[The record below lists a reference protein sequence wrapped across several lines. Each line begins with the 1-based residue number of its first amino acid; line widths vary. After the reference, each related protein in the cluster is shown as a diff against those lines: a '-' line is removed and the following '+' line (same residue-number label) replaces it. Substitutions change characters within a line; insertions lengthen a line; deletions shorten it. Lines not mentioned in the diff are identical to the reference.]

1 MAGPLD
7 GVSSNG
13 EKLSIY
19 TGQSMGY
26 CRANLVV
33 VVVRIIV
40 VVVGV
45 RSIMSEFVCPL
56 LGQQQEKWS
65 HN

>member
-40 VVVGV
+40 VVVV
-45 RSIMSEFVCPL
+45 
-56 LGQQQEKWS
+56 
-65 HN
+65 